1 MNTITLHHTKGEA
14 RGQAGF
20 IETSKGSNTT
30 TDLCRDFKHV
40 KRLVQI
46 WLASAWGGVA
56 LLTLSALALQLLQIG
71 G

>member
-1 MNTITLHHTKGEA
+1 MNTIALHPTKGEA

-30 TDLCRDFKHV
+30 TDLCLDCRHV
-40 KRLVQI
+40 KRLVQL
-46 WLASAWGGVA
+46 WLALAWTAVA
-56 LLTLSALALQLLQIG
+56 LVALGGLALLQIG